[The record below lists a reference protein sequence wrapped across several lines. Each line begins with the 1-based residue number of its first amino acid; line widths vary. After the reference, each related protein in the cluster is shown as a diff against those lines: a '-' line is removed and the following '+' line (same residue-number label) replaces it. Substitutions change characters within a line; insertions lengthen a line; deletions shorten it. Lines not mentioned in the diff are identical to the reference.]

1 MKRSLRSWLWRVPL
15 DQEVD
20 EELAFHIEMRT
31 RELVDRGV
39 DPRIAREM
47 VLARLGDVGHLKRTC
62 VDLGRKR
69 DREMRLTQWLD
80 EFRNDVR
87 YAIRQLRASP
97 GFTLVATLTLALG
110 IGANSAMFAL
120 ADAALLRPLPYRD
133 PDRLVIVD
141 EWGPQQAARSRIEL
155 LNFREWTKQSRTF
168 ESMAAIW
175 IPGSGG
181 GPAMTGA
188 DGTPEIL
195 PAQSV
200 TAGFF
205 DVLGV
210 RPIAG
215 RTFRPEDETT
225 NPSVVVL
232 SEGFWRRRFAADPTL
247 VGREITLDGRPTTV
261 IGVVPSSAQFTPG
274 LTFISQG
281 VSVSSLWMLLPSPRL
296 GGPGNARG
304 QCGVC
309 RFLQVVGRMKPGT
322 SADAAQSELKLLA
335 DRLAAE
341 QANGRPRRVLV
352 TPLRES
358 MIGRDVRLTSL
369 LLLGVVGLVLAL
381 CCANVANLVLA
392 RGTGRARE
400 LALRAALGAGRRR
413 IVAQLL
419 TESLVLAALGGF
431 AGSVAGAFLVSAAQS
446 LIPSNLLPPAVVL
459 GFGGRIAGIS
469 LATALGV
476 GVLFGLVS
484 AWRVTRSSL
493 TSTLTVESRT
503 VTAHG
508 GWLRNAIVA
517 GEVAVAVVVLCG
529 AGLLLR
535 TLLVLDGFDAGYGT
549 QRDRLLA
556 ATVSVSGLTERTRYP
571 SPESLLQFY
580 DAIDRQVLAIAGVRR
595 ASWATTLPLGNS
607 LIGKQAFDIVGAPPP
622 QDGVRPQ
629 ADLQVVSPSYFD
641 TLELPIV
648 SGRPFTDDDRIGT
661 APVCIVNEAFARRH
675 FPGRSPI
682 GERIRV
688 GLTEVTEREIVGVA
702 RQVKGRPDE
711 LEEFAQLYVPLRQNA
726 WLNAFLMVRVADGDA
741 TAVAPAVRSA
751 IAKVDPGQAV
761 SSVVTLEDVAGS
773 ATERYWFRAVLV
785 GTFGSLALLLSMV
798 GVFGVLAY
806 SVQQRTRELGVRI
819 ALGATPG
826 SVLRLVL
833 SGSGRVIA
841 LGTVLGMTLAAG
853 FGQAISSFLF
863 GVQPLDLVTFVAVGG
878 LLVITAAIAMA
889 TPAIR
894 ATRVDPVVAFRT
906 D

>member
-20 EELAFHIEMRT
+20 EEIAFHIEMRT

-39 DPRIAREM
+39 DPRVAREM
-47 VLARLGDVGHLKRTC
+47 VLARLGDVSRLKRTC

-69 DREMRLTQWLD
+69 EREMRVIQWLD
-80 EFRNDVR
+80 EFRADLSF
-87 YAIRQLRASP
+87 AFRQLKVSP
-97 GFTLVATLTLALG
+97 GYTFVATLTLALG

-120 ADAALLRPLPYRD
+120 ADAALLRPLPFRD

-155 LNFREWTKQSRTF
+155 LNFRVWSRQSRTF

-188 DGTPEIL
+188 DGTPETL

-200 TAGFF
+200 TASFF
-205 DVLGV
+205 DVVGV
-210 RPIAG
+210 QPIAG
-215 RTFRPEDETT
+215 RTFRPEDETS

-247 VGREITLDGRPTTV
+247 IGREITLDGRPTTV
-261 IGVVPSSAQFTPG
+261 IGIVPSSAQFTPG
-274 LTFISQG
+274 LTFNSQG
-281 VSVSSLWMLLPSPRL
+281 VSISSLWMLLPSPRIA
-296 GGPGNARG
+296 GPENARG

-335 DRLAAE
+335 DTLAA
-341 QANGRPRRVLV
+341 QQGNGRPRRVLV

-358 MIGRDVRLTSL
+358 MIGRDVRLTSM

-392 RGTGRARE
+392 RGAGRARE
-400 LALRAALGAGRRR
+400 LALRSALGAGRRR

-419 TESLVLAALGGF
+419 TESLVLAALGGL
-431 AGSVAGAFLVSAAQS
+431 AGSAAGALLVNAAQS

-459 GFGGRIAGIS
+459 GFGSRIAGFS
-469 LATALGV
+469 LATAV
-476 GVLFGLVS
+476 GIGILFGLVS
-484 AWRVTRSSL
+484 AWRATRVSL
-493 TSTLTVESRT
+493 TPALAAESRT
-503 VTAHG
+503 ATAHG
-508 GWLRNAIVA
+508 GWLRNAIVV
-517 GEVAVAVVVLCG
+517 GEVAVAVIVLCG

-535 TLLVLDGFDAGYGT
+535 TLLVLDGFDAGYGA
-549 QRDRLLA
+549 QRERLLA
-556 ATVSVSGLTERTRYP
+556 VTVSVSGLAPGTRYP
-571 SPESLLQFY
+571 TRESLLQFY
-580 DAIDRQVLAIAGVRR
+580 DAVDREVRAIPAVRSV
-595 ASWATTLPLGNS
+595 SWATTLPLGNS
-607 LIGKQAFDIVGAPPP
+607 LIGRQAFDIVGAPP

-629 ADLQVVSPSYFD
+629 ADFQLVSPTYFD

-648 SGRPFTDDDRIGT
+648 SGRAFSDDDRIGT
-661 APVCIVNEAFARRH
+661 AAVCIVNEAFARRH
-675 FPGRSPI
+675 FPGRNPI
-682 GERIRV
+682 GERIRI
-688 GLTEVTEREIVGVA
+688 GLVDVAEREIIGVA

-711 LEEFAQLYVPLRQNA
+711 LEEFDQLYAPFSQDA
-726 WLNAFLMVRVADGDA
+726 WPNAFLIVRVTDGDA
-741 TAVAPAVRSA
+741 SAVAPAVRSA
-751 IAKVDPGQAV
+751 IADVDPGEAANNV
-761 SSVVTLEDVAGS
+761 TTLENVAGT

-785 GTFGSLALLLSMV
+785 GTLGSLALLLAMV

-819 ALGATPG
+819 ALGATPV
-826 SVLRLVL
+826 SVIGLVL
-833 SGSGRVIA
+833 SGVGRVVAVGAI
-841 LGTVLGMTLAAG
+841 LGLLAAAG
-853 FGQAISSFLF
+853 VGQAMSSFLF
-863 GVQPLDLVTFVAVGG
+863 GVEPLDPATFLAVAG
-878 LLVITAAIAMA
+878 LLVMTAAIAM
-889 TPAIR
+889 TVPAIR
-894 ATRVDPVVAFRT
+894 ATRVDPVQAFRAE
-906 D
+906 

>member
-1 MKRSLRSWLWRVPL
+1 MKRSLRSWLWRV
-15 DQEVD
+15 DITQEVD
-20 EELAFHIEMRT
+20 EELEFHVEMRM
-31 RELVDRGV
+31 RELVERGV

-47 VLARLGDVGHLKRTC
+47 VLARLGDVGRLKRTC

-80 EFRNDVR
+80 ELRSDVR
-87 YAIRQLRASP
+87 YAVRQLRVSP

-120 ADAALLRPLPYRD
+120 ADAALLRPLPFRD

-141 EWGPQQAARSRIEL
+141 EWGPQQAARSRVEL
-155 LNFREWTKQSRTF
+155 LNFREWAGQSRTF

-188 DGTPEIL
+188 DGTPETL

-200 TAGFF
+200 TASFF

-215 RTFRPEDETT
+215 RTFRSEDETT

-232 SEGFWRRRFAADPTL
+232 SEGFWRRRFAADPSL
-247 VGREITLDGRPTTV
+247 IGREITLDGRRITV

-274 LTFISQG
+274 LTFNPEG
-281 VSVSSLWMLLPSPRL
+281 VSISSLWMLLPSPTL
-296 GGPGNARG
+296 SGPGNARG

-309 RFLQVVGRMKPGT
+309 RFLQVVGRMKPGV
-322 SADAAQSELKLLA
+322 SADAAQSELSLLA
-335 DRLAAE
+335 DTLAAQ
-341 QANGRPRRVLV
+341 QANGLPRRVLV
-352 TPLRES
+352 TPLRDS
-358 MIGRDVRLTSL
+358 MIGRDVRLTSM

-400 LALRAALGAGRRR
+400 LAVRAALGAGRRR

-419 TESLVLAALGGF
+419 TESLVLAALGGLL
-431 AGSVAGAFLVSAAQS
+431 GSAISALLVHAAQS
-446 LIPSNLLPPAVVL
+446 LIPSNVLPPTVVL
-459 GFGGRIAGIS
+459 GFGSRIAGFG
-469 LATALGV
+469 LATALAV
-476 GVLFGLVS
+476 GILFGLVT
-484 AWRVTRSSL
+484 AWRVTSFSL
-493 TSTLTVESRT
+493 TSALTAESRT

-508 GWLRNAIVA
+508 GWLRNALVV
-517 GEVAVAVVVLCG
+517 GEVAVAVIVLCG

-535 TLLVLDGFDAGYGT
+535 TVLVLDSFDAGYGA
-549 QRDRLLA
+549 QRARLLA
-556 ATVSVSGLTERTRYP
+556 VTMSVSGLTPGTRYP
-571 SPESLLQFY
+571 TRESLLQFY
-580 DAIDRQVLAIAGVRR
+580 DAIDREVRAIPGVRS

-607 LIGKQAFDIVGAPPP
+607 QIGRQAFDIVGAPPP

-629 ADLQVVSPSYFD
+629 ADFQVVSPTYFD

-648 SGRPFTDDDRIGT
+648 SGRAFSDDDRIGT

-688 GLTEVTEREIVGVA
+688 GLIDVVEREIVGVA

-711 LEEFAQLYVPLRQNA
+711 VEEFAQLYAPLSQNS
-726 WLNAFLMVRVADGDA
+726 WPNAFLIVRVPDGDA
-741 TAVAPAVRSA
+741 SAVARPCVR
-751 IAKVDPGQAV
+751 
-761 SSVVTLEDVAGS
+761 
-773 ATERYWFRAVLV
+773 
-785 GTFGSLALLLSMV
+785 LLLMLIQV
-798 GVFGVLAY
+798 R
-806 SVQQRTRELGVRI
+806 QRT
-819 ALGATPG
+819 T
-826 SVLRLVL
+826 S
-833 SGSGRVIA
+833 
-841 LGTVLGMTLAAG
+841 
-853 FGQAISSFLF
+853 
-863 GVQPLDLVTFVAVGG
+863 
-878 LLVITAAIAMA
+878 
-889 TPAIR
+889 
-894 ATRVDPVVAFRT
+894 
-906 D
+906 